1 MVDIDYY
8 FRLNKTLTYKLL
20 FGGVILYGIND
31 KVKYLGNIFLNRATT
46 TRNTDNTNQ
55 SSKKL
60 NIYNKK
66 TNEYISTALY
76 VISLVMLSFGVISYI
91 ANIGYEGY
99 NYYKNYNKQTEVEVK
114 PTESG
119 AVKPQD
125 DDQNKDNDVGGN
137 EDASQTKIKYE
148 YVEKRWY
155 YKLYDILIWLLDFI
169 ITLFFIRY
177 LSMNG
182 LHILSN
188 TDSNSYSNTN
198 SNTNNATTSK
208 GYPSMFR
215 YIFEYFNAILAI
227 PSTLIYE
234 IFGYKKSE
242 ELFKKGDAPG
252 IKLLDVIR
260 VIASIPL
267 DTKIHDSIRR
277 QANIELGKTSKEN
290 PYICDDE
297 WIKYTFYLLA
307 GGFYMYTSPV
317 WNIITIMLLGSFI
330 YYGFNGDIR
339 LPFLKKQKISDVF
352 NVNNTWMV

>member
-1 MVDIDYY
+1 MTDIDYY
-8 FRLNKTLTYKLL
+8 FKLNKTLTYKLL

-31 KVKYLGNIFLNRATT
+31 KVKYLGNIFLNRAATT
-46 TRNTDNTNQ
+46 SNTDNTNQ

-76 VISLVMLSFGVISYI
+76 VISLVMLSLGVISYI

-99 NYYKNYNKQTEVEVK
+99 NYYKNYNKQNEVEVK
-114 PTESG
+114 PQDSG

-125 DDQNKDNDVGGN
+125 DDQNKDEGNDGDEV
-137 EDASQTKIKYE
+137 APPIRIKYE

-155 YKLYDILIWLLDFI
+155 YKLYDIIIWILDFV

-182 LHILSN
+182 LYILSN
-188 TDSNSYSNTN
+188 TD
-198 SNTNNATTSK
+198 
-208 GYPSMFR
+208 GYPSIFR

-227 PSTLIYE
+227 PSSLIYE
-234 IFGYKKSE
+234 IMTYKKSE
-242 ELFKKGDAPG
+242 ELFKEGEAPG
-252 IKLLDVIR
+252 IKILDAIR

-267 DTKIHDSIRR
+267 DTKIHDSVRR
-277 QANIELGKTSKEN
+277 QANKTLGKSMRKN

-297 WIKYTFYLLA
+297 WIKYTFYLFA

-330 YYGFNGDIR
+330 YYDFNGDIR

-352 NVNNTWMV
+352 NDTWMV